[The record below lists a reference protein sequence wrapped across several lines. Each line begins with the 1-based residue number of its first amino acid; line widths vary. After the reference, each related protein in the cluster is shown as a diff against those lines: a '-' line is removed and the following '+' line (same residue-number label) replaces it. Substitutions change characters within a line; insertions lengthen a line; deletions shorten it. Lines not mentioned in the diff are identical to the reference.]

1 MTMLPTKPTLV
12 LVTGANQGIGFEVAK
27 KLILEHK
34 DYHILLA
41 GRRKDAIADAAR
53 QLKEIEPN
61 AAVEPLVLDLTS
73 DESISAGV
81 HYINERYGYLDVL
94 INNAGIS
101 GSSARGP
108 WPRTEWQEVFNTN
121 VFGTSVLTESLIPL
135 LAKSDKTKRIVFVT
149 SELGSIEWKFK
160 PSNEFVLPY
169 KVYAASKTALNMLAV
184 NMAMQYSRDS
194 TWKINLAC
202 PGHCATRFTDYAGTD
217 TPANGALNI
226 CRLATLEAG
235 GETGTM
241 SNRFGTIPW

>member
-1 MTMLPTKPTLV
+1 MLTTKPTLV
-12 LVTGANQGIGFEVAK
+12 LVTGANQGIGFEAVK
-27 KLILEHK
+27 KLVLEHK
-34 DYHILLA
+34 NYQILMG
-41 GRRKDAIADAAR
+41 GRRKDALEDAAR

-61 AAVEPLVLDLTS
+61 ANVEPLVLDLTS
-73 DESISAGV
+73 DESIAAAV
-81 HYINERYGYLDVL
+81 HYINEKHGYLDVL

-121 VFGTSVLTESLIPL
+121 VFGTSVLTESLLPL

-149 SELGSIEWKFK
+149 SELGSIERKFK

-169 KVYAASKTALNMLAV
+169 KVYAASKAALNMLSV
-184 NMAMQYSRDS
+184 NLAMQYSQDP

-202 PGHCATRFTDYAGTD
+202 PGHCATRFTDYAGPD
-217 TPANGALNI
+217 SPANGALNI
-226 CRLATLEAG
+226 CRLATMEVD
-235 GETGTM
+235 GETGRM